1 MDIPAGWQLHTR
13 KSPLTE
19 PWEPIYARQ
28 QPRALELALRVR
40 AAHCNGRGTAHGGL
54 IAALVPTLDLA
65 VARRFVSRRER
76 TFFRDLG
83 DAALQIDG
91 QPVLPSVVLAVGS
104 SYFLLRGM
112 VRFDRV
118 EVTSETL
125 LVRTSGKVDIVW
137 QQRL

>member
-54 IAALVPTLDLA
+54 IAALAANRSPDVAFVVLLSGPALPGDQIIVLQAEAISRAAGKNDEVILQQQADTERRLLA
-65 VARRFVSRRER
+65 VVKNEKDD
-76 TFFRDLG
+76 T
-83 DAALQIDG
+83 AAITK
-91 QPVLPSVVLAVGS
+91 
-104 SYFLLRGM
+104 LRGILK
-112 VRFDRV
+112 
-118 EVTSETL
+118 EST
-125 LVRTSGKVDIVW
+125 
-137 QQRL
+137 

>member
-54 IAALVPTLDLA
+54 IAALADNAMGLSAGVA
-65 VARRFVSRRER
+65 VAADQGTPPRGAVTVSLAMDYLDAAQVGEWLEVRPTVLKAGRTLAFVECLVCCGER
-76 TFFRDLG
+76 TIARGNATFKLG
-83 DAALQIDG
+83 
-91 QPVLPSVVLAVGS
+91 
-104 SYFLLRGM
+104 
-112 VRFDRV
+112 
-118 EVTSETL
+118 
-125 LVRTSGKVDIVW
+125 
-137 QQRL
+137 